1 MASAVSNLLV
11 YQGSDFN
18 IDFTVENDNG
28 TEFDMTGYTV
38 ASMIKKHYTSSSSVT
53 VTAAVMTP
61 VTAGRVQL
69 SLNAV
74 QTTAMKAGRYVY
86 DVVIT
91 CLLYTSDAADE
102 GLGVD
107 LGGRRII

>member
-38 ASMIKKHYTSSSSVT
+38 ASMIKKHYTSSTSTT
-53 VTAAVMTP
+53 VTAAVLSPATS
-61 VTAGRVQL
+61 GRIQL
-69 SLNAV
+69 SLNNS
-74 QTTAMKAGRYVY
+74 QTAAMKSGRYVY

-91 CLLYTSDAADE
+91 SSTGLKSRVLE
-102 GLGVD
+102 GSVSVLEGVT
-107 LGGRRII
+107 L

>member
-1 MASAVSNLLV
+1 M
-11 YQGSDFN
+11 
-18 IDFTVENDNG
+18 
-28 TEFDMTGYTV
+28 
-38 ASMIKKHYTSSSSVT
+38 T

-74 QTTAMKAGRYVY
+74 QTTAMKSGRYVY

-91 CLLYTSDAADE
+91 SSSGLKTRVLE
-102 GLGVD
+102 GTVSVLEGVT
-107 LGGRRII
+107 L